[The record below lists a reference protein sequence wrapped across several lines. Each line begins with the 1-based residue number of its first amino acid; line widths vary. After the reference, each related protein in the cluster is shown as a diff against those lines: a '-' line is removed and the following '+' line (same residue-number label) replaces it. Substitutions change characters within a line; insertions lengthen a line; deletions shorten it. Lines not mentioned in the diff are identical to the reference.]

1 MTSPIGGFRFNPE
14 AEIVRLTDQFNEGK
28 VAIWADPQ
36 IPLGEKNQH
45 IEQLWGEFN
54 QQRAEIRSAYGGEA
68 TGEEHPSPQRSRA
81 PIFPRRR
88 RPSWK

>member
-1 MTSPIGGFRFNPE
+1 MFNPE

-28 VAIWADPQ
+28 AQIWADPQ

-45 IEQLWGEFN
+45 IEQLWREFN
-54 QQRAEIRSAYGGEA
+54 QQRAEIRNAYQGEA
-68 TGEEHPSPQRSRA
+68 TGEEYPSSQRSRA
-81 PIFPRRR
+81 PFLPRRR